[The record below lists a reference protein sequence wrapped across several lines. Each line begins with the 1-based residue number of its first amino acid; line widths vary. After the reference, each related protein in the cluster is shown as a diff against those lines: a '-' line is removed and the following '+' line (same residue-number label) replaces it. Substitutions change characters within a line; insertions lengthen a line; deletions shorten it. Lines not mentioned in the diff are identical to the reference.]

1 MPEGDLRHAELS
13 GGDVG
18 RWTAYW
24 RRNPIAA
31 WTGEK
36 REGRTWFH
44 VDSDDRFTLDLS
56 IAPEL
61 VAALTQMTRELVD
74 YRLAWYL
81 TRKRRSDVSVEGF
94 ACKIIWNQRD
104 PIVRLP
110 PRTGITVPNGETDV
124 RLPDGSIWQF
134 RFASQFCNVARPA
147 GVERNQLPD
156 LLRQWF
162 GPRAGQPGTDF
173 HIRFYAGPDGL
184 WVEPLRATVVDI
196 GTRGRIV
203 AYPDLRVAAGQVG
216 EASKPPDTEST
227 WLAYDNASPDLFAVR
242 VAGTS
247 MDGGPA
253 PMRDGDWAVM
263 RLSRGQPASALEN
276 RVVMVEVGS
285 SDAAARYQIKRLRR
299 GAGQWRLVSDNAE
312 GPTIDAGSDM
322 VVIARLESV
331 ISPSNLA
338 PSVGTVLTESELAS
352 AFGLDELEPRSG
364 RYQGHVFIV
373 VTESGHLPE
382 PDRVRWS
389 SNVAL
394 NPSETAFVLGR
405 TADEVGY
412 RYLGVAHQTT
422 ESGLWQIAAVD
433 YATWRTYGVGRAVSR
448 RLPEKARARAQII
461 IDAILRR
468 PDADRWL
475 QRVDGNHARVLG
487 PAAQGGMRIDGGPG
501 GFSGRTV
508 SLIDIAWV
516 VVAADD
522 VVTHGGI
529 VDEARVN
536 RFRYL
541 EGVPRS
547 ATRWI
552 DTGWAIAAW
561 QMAKED
567 I

>member
-1 MPEGDLRHAELS
+1 
-13 GGDVG
+13 
-18 RWTAYW
+18 
-24 RRNPIAA
+24 
-31 WTGEK
+31 
-36 REGRTWFH
+36 
-44 VDSDDRFTLDLS
+44 
-56 IAPEL
+56 
-61 VAALTQMTRELVD
+61 
-74 YRLAWYL
+74 
-81 TRKRRSDVSVEGF
+81 
-94 ACKIIWNQRD
+94 
-104 PIVRLP
+104 
-110 PRTGITVPNGETDV
+110 
-124 RLPDGSIWQF
+124 
-134 RFASQFCNVARPA
+134 
-147 GVERNQLPD
+147 
-156 LLRQWF
+156 
-162 GPRAGQPGTDF
+162 
-173 HIRFYAGPDGL
+173 
-184 WVEPLRATVVDI
+184 
-196 GTRGRIV
+196 
-203 AYPDLRVAAGQVG
+203 
-216 EASKPPDTEST
+216 
-227 WLAYDNASPDLFAVR
+227 
-242 VAGTS
+242 
-247 MDGGPA
+247 
-253 PMRDGDWAVM
+253 
-263 RLSRGQPASALEN
+263 
-276 RVVMVEVGS
+276 MVEVGS

-312 GPTIDAGSDM
+312 GPTIEAGSDM

-338 PSVGTVLTESELAS
+338 PPVGTVLTESELAS

-448 RLPEKARARAQII
+448 RLPEEARARAQII

-475 QRVDGNHARVLG
+475 QRADGNHARVLG

-561 QMAKED
+561 QMAKWWFSE
-567 I
+567 IPGPVSGGCGQGGFRLKLGLT